1 MLKAPSSVKS
11 RLAFISVEEG
21 LDAVLLNCDDRTS
34 GAGLQILADTG
45 VRQNVHSSVRLVH
58 KLFPEG
64 LVLHTGKRMLFV
76 VILIHKGSY
85 ANLRPF
91 RIGYSIHQTI
101 VKISGIGPYSSCIV
115 IIHIELCLLLD
126 ILHNV
131 DDVHHTIIV
140 IAGKSRGAVTLH
152 IVISI
157 PIHFGVC
164 ERTGGVFTPLVRII

>member
-101 VKISGIGPYSSCIV
+101 VKISGIGLYFFIV
-115 IIHIELCLLLD
+115 IIHIELCLILD
-126 ILHNV
+126 VLHNV
-131 DDVHHTIIV
+131 DDVHHAIIV
-140 IAGKSRGAVTLH
+140 KAGKSRGAVILL